1 MLSSL
6 SYLNLIAAV
15 LYFLVYLQNGSSWPV
30 AGLLC
35 VIVFNWMTLRS
46 MERGQAKWSVL
57 QWFLSFLSLLYALFL
72 LYSAGNL
79 TLGAINYHYFP
90 LNSSLLVVSGLLFAV
105 LIILQLFLGFREIV
119 VKKSH

>member
-1 MLSSL
+1 MLRSL

-30 AGLLC
+30 TGLLC
-35 VIVFNWMTLRS
+35 VIVSNWMTLRS
-46 MERGQAKWSVL
+46 LERDHDKWSVL
-57 QWFLSFLSLLYALFL
+57 QWPLSFLSLLYALFL

-79 TLGAINYHYFP
+79 TLGAINYQYFP
-90 LNSSLLVVSGLLFAV
+90 LDSILLVISGLLFAV
-105 LIILQLFLGFREIV
+105 LIILQLFLSFREIV